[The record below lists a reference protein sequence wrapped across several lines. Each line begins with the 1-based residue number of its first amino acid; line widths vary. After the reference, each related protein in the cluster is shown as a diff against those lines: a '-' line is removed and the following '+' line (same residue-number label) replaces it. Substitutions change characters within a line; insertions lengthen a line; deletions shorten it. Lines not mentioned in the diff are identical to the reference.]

1 MEPTIIAASVVTLL
15 GPYLKK
21 SLEEFAG
28 EAGKKAFD
36 KAGQLF
42 SWIKG
47 KVTGETATT
56 LTRFEKDPDRYQPF
70 LQDVLAEQLAQDSAF
85 RDELAARL
93 EAIKAEAPTVEVV
106 IKMKEAEKVTG
117 VRIKNLTRGTVRA
130 ALDIEK
136 GKDITGADIDN
147 M

>member
-15 GPYLKK
+15 SPYLKK
-21 SLEEFAG
+21 TVEEFAG

-42 SWIKG
+42 SWIKS
-47 KVTGETATT
+47 KVTGEAATT

-70 LQDVLAEQLAQDSAF
+70 LEDVLSEQLAQDAAF
-85 RDELAARL
+85 RDELAAKL
-93 EAIKAEAPTVEVV
+93 ENIKAEAPTVEVV
-106 IKMKEAEKVTG
+106 IRMKEAEKVTG
-117 VRIKNLTRGTVRA
+117 IRIKNMTRGTA
-130 ALDIEK
+130 KATLDIEK
-136 GKDITGADIDN
+136 GKDITGAEIDN